1 MNRRYIPNALTCG
14 NLICG
19 CIATGA
25 GFHHHFTT
33 AFIFIILGAVFDF
46 FDGFAARLL
55 NAPSKMGIE
64 LDSLADDVTFGVAP
78 SAMIF
83 TLFTEVRYPEML
95 YSPFWFKFLPFTAF
109 LLAAFSAYRLA
120 KFNLDER
127 QRLDF
132 IGLPTPACAIFW
144 ASFISSSEAYLTSPR
159 FNAPFLFAFMLMF
172 CFLLISE
179 IPMFSLKFKHFDMR
193 DKHTMVKFGFVLVCI
208 GIMAI
213 SGLSAESGHVLQSMS
228 KGLAGCIGLYIL
240 TCLVMYVT
248 GISRENDVNE

>member
-25 GFHHHFTT
+25 GFHHHFLT
-33 AFIFIILGAVFDF
+33 AFLFILLGAVFDF

-55 NAPSKMGIE
+55 KAPSKMGIE

-78 SAMIF
+78 SSMIF
-83 TLFTEVRYPEML
+83 TLFTEVRYPEL
-95 YSPFWFKFLPFTAF
+95 IYNPFWFKFLPFTAF

-144 ASFISSSEAYLTSPR
+144 ASFISSSEAYLVSPR
-159 FNAPFLFAFMLMF
+159 FNAPFLLAFVLMF

-179 IPMFSLKFKHFDMR
+179 IPMFSFKMGKGIAPDPVARMER
-193 DKHTMVKFGFVLVCI
+193 ISLVSI
-208 GIMAI
+208 AAI
-213 SGLSAESGHVLQSMS
+213 A
-228 KGLAGCIGLYIL
+228 AIL
-240 TCLVMYVT
+240 TVFTGQHWSLVPLAVFTSYIV
-248 GISRENDVNE
+248 ISLVFLAVKRPEST

>member
-83 TLFTEVRYPEML
+83 TLFTEVRYPAETG
-95 YSPFWFKFLPFTAF
+95 PFVNIVDTLDVQISLQDKAPNYRFADKWSSFKSVEDAH
-109 LLAAFSAYRLA
+109 
-120 KFNLDER
+120 
-127 QRLDF
+127 
-132 IGLPTPACAIFW
+132 
-144 ASFISSSEAYLTSPR
+144 
-159 FNAPFLFAFMLMF
+159 
-172 CFLLISE
+172 LLIVPLGVYIVDYSWKGGTGQ
-179 IPMFSLKFKHFDMR
+179 PASL
-193 DKHTMVKFGFVLVCI
+193 
-208 GIMAI
+208 MAKI
-213 SGLSAESGHVLQSMS
+213 SGAGQSP
-228 KGLAGCIGLYIL
+228 
-240 TCLVMYVT
+240 
-248 GISRENDVNE
+248 